1 MTLLYSKFQIFS
13 SLLYTPPPRTI
24 TTTPSINWNWE
35 MLIISNYYKPP
46 ISDFNMKCQP
56 LYYLPPSPSAI
67 RVLSIDSPD
76 LNQNSDDII

>member
-1 MTLLYSKFQIFS
+1 
-13 SLLYTPPPRTI
+13 
-24 TTTPSINWNWE
+24 

-56 LYYLPPSPSAI
+56 LYYLPLPPSPSAI

-76 LNQNSDDII
+76 LDQNSDDIT